1 MKFNSVKEYFYKLNN
16 MGYQLMMVPLILFT
30 LYYSRL
36 IESLSGVV
44 VLSREIASILFF
56 VLCGLNVIVLTLVQV
71 MTARKARMIAR
82 EIGLGIKLEKLG
94 TVLSRKMVAI
104 SIMVMLMPLALLI
117 TGDDYFSIAFGV
129 AALWFFLQWPTPG
142 RVCRLLQL
150 RGDEKEMVITRGEA
164 FK

>member
-117 TGDDYFSIAFGV
+117 TGDDYFSIAFVLRHCG
-129 AALWFFLQWPTPG
+129 FFYSGPHQAGFAGYCNFVVMRRRW
-142 RVCRLLQL
+142 
-150 RGDEKEMVITRGEA
+150 
-164 FK
+164 